1 MIFSIGDTQQNI
13 ITKERKYIKKKIHYL
28 SHNRALT
35 TTMVG
40 LNPKSTE
47 VVLVEKVKEINS
59 KESIGWSWVL
69 LAVAS
74 IHF

>member
-1 MIFSIGDTQQNI
+1 MEKNKKAIVRSAPFWVRQ
-13 ITKERKYIKKKIHYL
+13 KKIHYL

-47 VVLVEKVKEINS
+47 VVLEEKVKEINS